1 MSRRVP
7 EFALV
12 TGLFLGLSTLV
23 SGVVLAGDVLTT
35 SLLSALVSYP
45 FVAYAVVRDDDP
57 TTVMPPRAILA
68 LGAFFGVSLLA
79 ASLLEDPSP
88 ANALFGLF
96 VGLLLALPPV
106 AYAVYFEADVNPLSP
121 RATVFAGV
129 SLGIVLLV
137 AGLLVDSASY
147 GAADAL
153 LVGLSAA
160 VYGTARGVRFDA
172 RTKRAAVAVGGVLGV
187 AVVAVGV
194 SRGEPLGEWI
204 AVAMALTLAPS
215 VYYALTS
222 ARFGSGRRRTRR

>member
-23 SGVVLAGDVLTT
+23 SGVVLTGEVLTT

-45 FVAYAVVRDDDP
+45 FVAYAVGADEDP
-57 TTVMPPRAILA
+57 TTVVPPRVVLA
-68 LGAFFGVSLLA
+68 LGAFFGVSSLTV
-79 ASLLEDPSP
+79 SLLDGPTPE
-88 ANALFGLF
+88 NALFGLF
-96 VGLLLALPPV
+96 VGLLLAVPPA

-129 SLGIVLLV
+129 ALGIALLV
-137 AGLLVDSASY
+137 AGLLVGAASY

-160 VYGTARGVRFDA
+160 VYGAARGVRFAA
-172 RTKRAAVAVGGVLGV
+172 RTKRAAVAVGGGLGV
-187 AVVAVGV
+187 AVVAAGVG
-194 SRGEPLGEWI
+194 RGGPLGEWI